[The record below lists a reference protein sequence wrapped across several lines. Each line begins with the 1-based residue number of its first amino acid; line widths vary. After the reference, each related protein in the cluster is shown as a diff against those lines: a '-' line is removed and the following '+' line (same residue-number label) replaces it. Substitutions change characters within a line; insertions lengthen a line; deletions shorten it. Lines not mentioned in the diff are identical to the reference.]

1 MWLKM
6 ARYPWGELW
15 VNLGK
20 AVLITEALREVGTL
34 KVAYS
39 DPRFLGENGGLKG
52 SFEPGVQLRYN

>member
-1 MWLKM
+1 MWLKWQDTHGVN
-6 ARYPWGELW
+6 YG